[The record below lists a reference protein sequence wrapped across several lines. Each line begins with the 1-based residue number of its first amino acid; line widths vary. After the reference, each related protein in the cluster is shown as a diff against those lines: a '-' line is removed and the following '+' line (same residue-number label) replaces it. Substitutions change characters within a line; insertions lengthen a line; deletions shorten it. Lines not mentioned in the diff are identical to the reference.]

1 LISYDFSR
9 LEFPQLAPLICFIL
23 SVAICRGY
31 NNLIDYCYEVMVI
44 CFMADEEMFQGDQRF
59 ADPKLTDYFNKLG
72 TESEKAYMKDI
83 EAFGQEK
90 RGTKDII
97 MKKGKKTGQI
107 KVKGSDDEGNSSE
120 EEDNNLEEKDD
131 EERKNRGEEIKKM
144 FEKRKKEQVEK
155 DLANMAAADDDKD
168 KGKKAKIQLTG
179 DTVAGNFLKM
189 AQRQAIATT
198 AQDDKIKLLRKKS
211 DD

>member
-1 LISYDFSR
+1 
-9 LEFPQLAPLICFIL
+9 
-23 SVAICRGY
+23 
-31 NNLIDYCYEVMVI
+31 VI

-59 ADPKLTDYFNKLG
+59 ADHKLTDYFNQLG

-90 RGTKDII
+90 RGAKDVIL
-97 MKKGKKTGQI
+97 KKGKKAGQN

-120 EEDNNLEEKDD
+120 EDDDNPEERD
-131 EERKNRGEEIKKM
+131 EEERRNRGEEIKKM
-144 FEKRKKEQVEK
+144 FEKRKKEQEEK
-155 DLANMAAADDDKD
+155 DLANKAADADKD
-168 KGKKAKIQLTG
+168 KGKKSKIQLTG

-198 AQDDKIKLLRKKS
+198 AKEDKVKLLRKKS
-211 DD
+211 DDD